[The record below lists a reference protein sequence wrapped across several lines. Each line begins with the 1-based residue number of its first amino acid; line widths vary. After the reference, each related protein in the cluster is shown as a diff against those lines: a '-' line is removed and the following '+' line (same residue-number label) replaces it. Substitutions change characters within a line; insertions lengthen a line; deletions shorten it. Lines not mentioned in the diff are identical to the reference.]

1 MNEQLQKVYLLF
13 IYIPY
18 FCFSVPTDLHEPDV
32 LGFFESLEKEK
43 AQAEMAKM
51 LKKKKLC
58 PIAPDG
64 KLF

>member
-1 MNEQLQKVYLLF
+1 
-13 IYIPY
+13 
-18 FCFSVPTDLHEPDV
+18 

-51 LKKKKLC
+51 LKKKKRY

-64 KLF
+64 KISFQL